1 MNLSIIGLGS
11 WGTALAQAFS
21 KNFDKVIIYGRD
33 KKTVEELN
41 KYHENKKYL
50 PNIKLNKNIIATNNL
65 KKAIEESSII
75 IIAIPAQ
82 KIKYF
87 LENIKNE
94 NFNEKTIISASKG
107 IDVESLKL
115 TSQIINETLNIDEEN
130 IFVLSGPSFAKE
142 VALGLPTAV
151 TLAGESCKGKNLQER
166 LSTNTLRIYTTED
179 INGVEIAGAVKN
191 VISIAT
197 GISDGI
203 GLGNN
208 ARAALITRG
217 LYEMIKIVNIYQG
230 KSETLFGLAGVGDLV
245 LTTTGE
251 LSRNRKFGLLI
262 GKGYSLEEALKEVG
276 QVVEGIETVK
286 ALKKMQEKFNI
297 ELPITE
303 TVYKV
308 IYEGLSTKEA
318 LNTLMNRRL
327 KKEFL

>member
-21 KNFDKVIIYGRD
+21 KNFGKVIIYGRD
-33 KKTVEELN
+33 KKVVEEVN
-41 KYHENKKYL
+41 KYKENKKYL
-50 PNIKLNKNIIATNNL
+50 PGIKLDKNITATNDL
-65 KKAIEESSII
+65 KTAIKNSKII

-82 KIKYF
+82 KIKNF
-87 LENIKNE
+87 LQNIKNE
-94 NFNEKTIISASKG
+94 KLHEKTIISASKG

-115 TSQIINETLNIDEEN
+115 ISQIINETLNINEEN

-142 VALGLPTAV
+142 VAVGLPTAI
-151 TLAGESCKGKNLQER
+151 TLAGEICKGKKLQKK
-166 LSTNTLRIYTTED
+166 LSTKNLRIYTTED

-262 GKGYSLEEALKEVG
+262 GKGYKMERALKEVG

-286 ALKKMQEKFNI
+286 ALIKIQKKFNI

-303 TVYKV
+303 TVYRI
-308 IYEGLSTKEA
+308 IYENLPPEDA
-318 LNTLMNRRL
+318 INILMNRRL

>member
-1 MNLSIIGLGS
+1 MNISIIGLGS

-33 KKTVEELN
+33 KNIVKEVN
-41 KYHENKKYL
+41 KYNENKKYL
-50 PNIKLNKNIIATNNL
+50 PNIKLNKNITATNDL
-65 KKAIEESSII
+65 KTAIQDSKIL

-82 KIKYF
+82 KIKN
-87 LENIKNE
+87 LLKSIKNE
-94 NFNEKTIISASKG
+94 NFQEKTIISASKG

-115 TSQIINETLNIDEEN
+115 ISQIINENLNINEEN
-130 IFVLSGPSFAKE
+130 VFVLSGPSFAKE
-142 VALGLPTAV
+142 VAISLPTAV
-151 TLAGESCKGKNLQER
+151 TLAGEICKGKKLQEK

-217 LYEMIKIVNIYQG
+217 LYEMIKIVNLYQG

-262 GKGYSLEEALKEVG
+262 GKGLSAQEALKKVG

-286 ALKKMQEKFNI
+286 ALKKLQEKFNI

-308 IYEGLSTKEA
+308 IYENLPINEA
-318 LNTLMNRRL
+318 VNILMNRRL